1 MARQALSTKADT
13 KVTEQRALNRQIETE
28 RKLTAQI
35 ERRRSSVREKHG
47 GPFKGKKFKDL
58 NAQQKDKLLAII
70 AIELGLLEDD

>member
-1 MARQALSTKADT
+1 MARQALSTRADT
-13 KVTEQRALNRQIETE
+13 KVIEQRELNRQIEAE
-28 RKLTAQI
+28 KKLTAQM
-35 ERRRSSVREKHG
+35 ERRRSVVRAKHG